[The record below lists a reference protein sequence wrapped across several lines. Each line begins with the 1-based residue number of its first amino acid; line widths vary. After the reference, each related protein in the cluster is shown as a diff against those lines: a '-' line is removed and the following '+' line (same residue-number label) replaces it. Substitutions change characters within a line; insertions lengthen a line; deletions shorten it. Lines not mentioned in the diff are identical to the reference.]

1 MTDSKKIDD
10 GGPSASENLTIWAVI
25 TNEDLTEGRGRQ
37 YVKHFCK
44 TEATARRLAKRG
56 YVQGTDCPVEPKT
69 ALFIDGKYFLPTSI
83 INIVPPSSEDEAA
96 QRRFDARKLALE
108 KARELG
114 LTDEEIAV
122 IVKGGD
128 A

>member
-10 GGPSASENLTIWAVI
+10 GGAAATENLTIWAVYS
-25 TNEDLTEGRGRQ
+25 NDDLTEGRGRQ
-37 YVKHFCK
+37 YVKHLCK

-83 INIVPPSSEDEAA
+83 INIVPPSAEDEAA
-96 QRRFDARKLALE
+96 QRRFDARNLALE
-108 KARELG
+108 KARSLG
-114 LTDEEIAV
+114 LTDEEIAS
-122 IVKGGD
+122 IVKGGE